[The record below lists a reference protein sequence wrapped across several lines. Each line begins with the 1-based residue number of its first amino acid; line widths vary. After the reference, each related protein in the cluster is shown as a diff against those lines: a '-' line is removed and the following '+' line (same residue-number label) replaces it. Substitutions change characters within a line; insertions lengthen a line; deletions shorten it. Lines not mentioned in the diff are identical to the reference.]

1 MRSLGSRLTL
11 WYVLVIGLTVAVILV
26 AGRWLLWYELIR
38 GVDLLNRAEYQEI
51 VDRVEKTTPAV
62 TEEEMLRRIDAHAK
76 IDAPLYFFQL
86 RDRSGQVVFRSE
98 NMNDTT
104 FPANPPG
111 AENWTFPMKDDD
123 EARTASFPIGNLRLQ
138 IAASLQNSKQLLRA
152 YVQVC
157 FVLLGI
163 ALVLSVFF
171 GHRLSRMALDPV
183 RRIQRTANRIRAGNL
198 SERIPA
204 DNGKDEIADL
214 ARLLNRMF
222 DRLELSFTRLWRF
235 SADASHELRTPLS
248 LIRLQSEKLLLH
260 GDLEPMQA
268 EAVQQQIESIDR
280 LNSVIGR
287 LLFLAKSES
296 GTVRTSHIL
305 ESTRAVIKEFVE
317 DAEALCEES
326 QIRFSV
332 TNNEDAR
339 VLLDAN
345 LFRQVLLN
353 LLSNALRF
361 SPKGGEIT
369 LFSAVEGEHWSI
381 AVEDEG
387 PGLPEAR
394 LNEIFEPFVRGENA
408 GSGKMGAGLG
418 LAISRSIVA
427 MHSGLIW
434 AENRTDQTGLRIVLS
449 CRCNLQAQAA
459 ERLLNCARTIT
470 RT

>member
-1 MRSLGSRLTL
+1 MDLVTRTVTRGGRSFWLTAREFALLELFMQNPGRVLSRTTIAERIWDSLFRARYESSRSLHGEAQEETRGGRRAADFQNVARRGLSIAMRSLGSRLTL

-138 IAASLQNSKQLLRA
+138 IAASLQNPKELLRA

-268 EAVQQQIESIDR
+268 G
-280 LNSVIGR
+280 GR
-287 LLFLAKSES
+287 
-296 GTVRTSHIL
+296 
-305 ESTRAVIKEFVE
+305 STANREYRPPEFGH
-317 DAEALCEES
+317 
-326 QIRFSV
+326 R
-332 TNNEDAR
+332 
-339 VLLDAN
+339 
-345 LFRQVLLN
+345 
-353 LLSNALRF
+353 
-361 SPKGGEIT
+361 
-369 LFSAVEGEHWSI
+369 
-381 AVEDEG
+381 
-387 PGLPEAR
+387 
-394 LNEIFEPFVRGENA
+394 
-408 GSGKMGAGLG
+408 
-418 LAISRSIVA
+418 
-427 MHSGLIW
+427 
-434 AENRTDQTGLRIVLS
+434 
-449 CRCNLQAQAA
+449 QAA
-459 ERLLNCARTIT
+459 LFGKIRERNCKDEPYPGKHT
-470 RT
+470 RCDKGIRRRRGSAL